1 MNSHKKTSWLSRA
14 QNLGLT
20 YKEAF
25 ILILLTLMST
35 ASEILGLGIF
45 LPIFQFIRMDGDLDA
60 LVEESGIWQNVID
73 IFSYFSVEVSL
84 ALLLFLSFLFFLIRQ
99 IFTFLR
105 MLYNAVVK
113 QRLVQKQR
121 NYVFSNY
128 IGANTSYHDNIHVG
142 SLLNIVQTE
151 VDRAVGGIMTPLE
164 LLVYLVMCAGYLI
177 MLSSLS
183 LSMTFLSV
191 FVFIVVGFIPRVW
204 IIKSKNTGRKL
215 VKANTIMSE
224 FLVSRLKS
232 PRLIRLSGTEEAERE
247 EFYRLTL
254 SQRKHNVLSVILKT
268 KTETIMEPIIIG
280 LSLVLLYLAHTVLY
294 LQIEIIGLYLVI
306 AMRLMPIVK
315 SILMQ
320 IQSIQNV
327 LGSMEAL
334 EERIKTMIDSLEVDN
349 GRKTLASISN
359 FILINK
365 VSYRYPNTNVNALT
379 DITLK
384 IESNKTTSIVGPSGS
399 GKSTL
404 IDLLPRLRLPTKGEI
419 KIDGI
424 NINEYRLSSIRSL
437 LSYVPQTPQIFSGS
451 VKNHILYGKKS
462 ATDKEIEKAIELAGA
477 KDFVNNL
484 PLGINTELG
493 DDAIKLSG
501 GQRQR
506 IDLARALVKNAPIL
520 ILDEPTSSLDA
531 TSEENFMEVISAIR
545 QKTKTTIIIVTHS
558 LPSISTSDLIVVL
571 NNGRIESMGTHY
583 SLLKEKGWYSKAWR
597 MQSPK

>member
-1 MNSHKKTSWLSRA
+1 
-14 QNLGLT
+14 
-20 YKEAF
+20 
-25 ILILLTLMST
+25 
-35 ASEILGLGIF
+35 
-45 LPIFQFIRMDGDLDA
+45 
-60 LVEESGIWQNVID
+60 
-73 IFSYFSVEVSL
+73 
-84 ALLLFLSFLFFLIRQ
+84 
-99 IFTFLR
+99 
-105 MLYNAVVK
+105 
-113 QRLVQKQR
+113 
-121 NYVFSNY
+121 
-128 IGANTSYHDNIHVG
+128 
-142 SLLNIVQTE
+142 
-151 VDRAVGGIMTPLE
+151 
-164 LLVYLVMCAGYLI
+164 
-177 MLSSLS
+177 
-183 LSMTFLSV
+183 MTFLSV